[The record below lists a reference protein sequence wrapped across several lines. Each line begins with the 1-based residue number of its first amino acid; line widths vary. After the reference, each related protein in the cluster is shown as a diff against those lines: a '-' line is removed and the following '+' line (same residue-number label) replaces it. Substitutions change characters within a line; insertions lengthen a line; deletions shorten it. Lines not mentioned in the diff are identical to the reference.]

1 MEGYEQEPDTTTTQ
15 QPAKR
20 ETFLTVLCIL
30 TFISCGLG
38 IMRSL
43 IITPLADFM
52 IDIVKQ
58 SPKYD
63 ADMYTELFTLLK
75 AGWGYY
81 LVNLLLVLLELTGAV
96 MMWNLKKNGFHFY
109 TIANILL
116 LYIPVT
122 WLGLEFNYFEGFLTA
137 AFVTMYAMQMR
148 YMR

>member
-1 MEGYEQEPDTTTTQ
+1 MEGYEQDTTTQ

-20 ETFLTVLCIL
+20 ETLLTVICVL

-43 IITPLADFM
+43 IITPMADFM
-52 IDIVKQ
+52 IDVIKR
-58 SPKYD
+58 SEKYD
-63 ADMYTELFTLLK
+63 AAMYAEMFILLK

-81 LVNLLLVLLELTGAV
+81 MVSLLLVLLELTGAV
-96 MMWNLKKNGFHFY
+96 MMWHLRKNGFHFY

-116 LYIPVT
+116 LYLPVT
-122 WLGLEFNYFEGFLTA
+122 WLGIEFNYFEGFITA